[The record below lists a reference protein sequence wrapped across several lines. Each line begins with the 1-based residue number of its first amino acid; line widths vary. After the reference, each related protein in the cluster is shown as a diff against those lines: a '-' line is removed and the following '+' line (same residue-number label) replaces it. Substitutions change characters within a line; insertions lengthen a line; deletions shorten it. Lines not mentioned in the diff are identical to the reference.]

1 MVMQLLS
8 ADTPLYSHPL
18 GQLELWLRNQGCE
31 QNRDELNRWTVSR
44 ATWRAEL
51 SLETEQVLVRYVG
64 AGADGGD
71 VTRSFKYSLS
81 RRDIEDA
88 VFSGP

>member
-8 ADTPLYSHPL
+8 ADLPLYSHSL
-18 GQLELWLRNQGCE
+18 GQLETWLRNQGCE
-31 QNRDELNRWTVSR
+31 QDRSQLDRWTVSR
-44 ATWRAEL
+44 AMWREEL
-51 SLETEQVLVRYVG
+51 WLETEQVLVKYVG
-64 AGADGGD
+64 EGVD

-81 RRDIEDA
+81 RQDVEDA